1 MDPDEYLKAKGRD
14 EFLKIIGDTVPL
26 AELVWRKNIQSKDL
40 STPEQKALI
49 EKNIMEEVGK
59 IADEKVRGYY
69 IQEMKT
75 GFTKNSAAEPGKTV
89 AAAIAG
95 GKRRRQPKAGADTA
109 ETEFGRTGFEVC
121 AGGLCLL
128 SGTDSRI

>member
-89 AAAIAG
+89 AAAIAD
-95 GKRRRQPKAGADTA
+95 GKRRRLPKSRCRY
-109 ETEFGRTGFEVC
+109 GR
-121 AGGLCLL
+121 
-128 SGTDSRI
+128 SRVWTSWF